1 MPVIDFNPYSYEL
14 HDDPYPTYRRLRED
28 APAYR
33 HDGLGFWALSRYED
47 VFAAFKDPLTFSNA
61 QGVSLER
68 SSAGDAS
75 AVASFLAMDPP
86 RHDHMRALVSR
97 GFTPRRVADLEPR
110 IRDITAGYIDA
121 FVARGHCDVI
131 QDLAARLPMDV
142 VSELLGVPPGDRD
155 QLRHWADTVVHR
167 EPGSPDIPPAAISAT
182 GQLLAYFRDLV
193 AARKR
198 QPVSDLPSALLEA
211 EIDGGRLEDRDIMA
225 FLFLMIIAGN
235 ETTTK
240 LIGNALYWLWK
251 NPRQRGLVR
260 ADAQLI
266 PNWIEE
272 TLRYD
277 GSTQMLART
286 LTRDLTLHGQ
296 QLRAGDR
303 VLLLVGSANRDERVF
318 DRPDEFDLLRD
329 TSQHLA
335 FGKGTHFCLG
345 ASLARLES
353 RVALEAIQVR
363 LPDYEIDT
371 AGLVRVHSPN
381 VRGFASMPISFTPG
395 RLGSAESRPQPVS

>member
-1 MPVIDFNPYSYEL
+1 MSVIDFNPYSYDIHE
-14 HDDPYPTYRRLRED
+14 DPFPTYRQLREQ

-33 HDGLGFWALSRYED
+33 NEALGFWALSRYDD
-47 VFAAFKDPLTFSNA
+47 VLAAFKDPLTFSNA

-68 SSAGDAS
+68 SSQVDAS

-86 RHDHMRALVSR
+86 RHDQMRALVSR

-110 IRDITAGYIDA
+110 IRALTAAYVDSFIAAGRCDI
-121 FVARGHCDVI
+121 I
-131 QDLAARLPMDV
+131 QDFAARLPMDV
-142 VSELLGVPPGDRD
+142 VSELLGVPPADRD
-155 QLRHWADTVVHR
+155 VLRHWADTVVHR
-167 EPGSPDIPPAAISAT
+167 EAGKADIPPAAMQAS
-182 GQLLAYFRDLV
+182 GQLLMYFRDLV
-193 AARKR
+193 EPRKQARGA
-198 QPVSDLPSALLEA
+198 DLASALLDA
-211 EIDGGRLEDRDIMA
+211 EIDGARLEERDVMA

-251 NPRQRGLVR
+251 NPGERERVR
-260 ADAQLI
+260 ANRTPI

-286 LTRDLTLHGQ
+286 VTRDVELHGQ
-296 QLRAGDR
+296 RLCAGDR
-303 VLLLVGSANRDERVF
+303 LLLLIGSANRDESVFAQADVF
-318 DRPDEFDLLRD
+318 DIERD

-345 ASLARLES
+345 ASLARLET
-353 RVALEAIQVR
+353 RVALEAIQLH
-363 LPDYEIDT
+363 LPDYEIDP
-371 AGLVRVHSPN
+371 AKLVRVHSPN
-381 VRGFASMPISFTPG
+381 VRGFASMPIAFTP
-395 RLGSAESRPQPVS
+395 RP